1 MFNNIDEARTA
12 LHTAVGI
19 IDSYVKALNTKDQV
33 ILRLVS
39 EVEGLQRRV
48 KELEFT
54 YEETVKAEVS
64 E

>member
-19 IDSYVKALNTKDQV
+19 IDGYVKALNTKDAT
-33 ILRLVS
+33 ILRLTS
-39 EVEGLQRRV
+39 EVEGLQRRI

-54 YEETVKAEVS
+54 YEDVVAAEVP